1 MVNSMY
7 SGTGDLWNDIWAG
20 RQSPSNTTPSL
31 GQPQA
36 NNNFGHPGQ
45 PPGNLPPSTANSG
58 TPSWSMLG
66 PDGWST
72 SNDPVQQPPS
82 RPDQLYDASGPL
94 GMGGGL
100 GDILGMGGGGQ
111 GGQAAQGGHTHDVD
125 RPNPNQMALERQH
138 QINSQLG
145 GGLGSFAPPRSDML
159 QERQN
164 LGFYAGQGQPSPF
177 AGALGSG
184 IFGMSRT

>member
-1 MVNSMY
+1 
-7 SGTGDLWNDIWAG
+7 
-20 RQSPSNTTPSL
+20 
-31 GQPQA
+31 
-36 NNNFGHPGQ
+36 
-45 PPGNLPPSTANSG
+45 
-58 TPSWSMLG
+58 
-66 PDGWST
+66 
-72 SNDPVQQPPS
+72 
-82 RPDQLYDASGPL
+82 
-94 GMGGGL
+94 MGGGL
-100 GDILGMGGGGQ
+100 GDILGMGGGQ